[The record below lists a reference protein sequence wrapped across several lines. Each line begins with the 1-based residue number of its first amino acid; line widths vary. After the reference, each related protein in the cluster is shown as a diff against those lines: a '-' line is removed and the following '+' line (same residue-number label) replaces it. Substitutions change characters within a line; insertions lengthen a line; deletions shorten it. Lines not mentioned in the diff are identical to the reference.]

1 MKIRIYTFTCALL
14 LAITAYAQE
23 YTDTIGTD
31 DTLLP
36 EGMQM
41 YELDSL
47 LTDWMTR
54 TYLTNVENCLS
65 KGVNPSFS
73 DETYAQR
80 LSRLPNVIDMPYND
94 IVRKYID
101 RYCERLRPSVSIML
115 GACNFYNP
123 IFEEA
128 LESYQVPLELRN
140 LPIIESA
147 LHPNA
152 VSRAGAVGLWQFM
165 IGTAKRYGLEV
176 TSLIDERKDPVKAS
190 YAAAHMLKDLYD
202 IFGDWSLA
210 IAAYNC
216 GPGNVSKAIRRS
228 GGRKDFWGIYQYL
241 PAETRGYVPAFIA
254 ANYVMNYYCDHNIC
268 PVGTTLPQ
276 ATDTLL
282 LKKNVKM
289 EQIAATCDI
298 SIDELR
304 ARLFR
309 SRELARKLVLNPD
322 VVAVQKSGP
331 RRARGFHAAVSGVG
345 NAAVLRK
352 RNDTDPCILFGEP
365 RKHVRRTVVGAVV
378 YDDHFDL
385 ADRLLQRRAHAA
397 VQRCFAAI
405 GGNDHADPRRHDDSS
420 SKKTSESGSMSGPR
434 YKRSPNA
441 FLPPCVKKRNTRIA
455 GFSSRVGFRVLPCS
469 AAIRAI
475 RSAVRTGCGSCGKKT
490 PLFGSSRYDCSASHS
505 VSIDAMLR
513 RFSNAGTNGSRFVN
527 RSSRR

>member
-1 MKIRIYTFTCALL
+1 MKIRFYIFSCVFVLAL
-14 LAITAYAQE
+14 ATHAQE
-23 YTDTIGTD
+23 YEEEATDND
-31 DTLLP
+31 ETLLP

-47 LTDWMTR
+47 LNDWMTKN
-54 TYLTNVENCLS
+54 YLTNVENCLS
-65 KGVNPSFS
+65 TGVNPEF
-73 DETYAQR
+73 DHETYALR
-80 LSRLPNVIDMPYND
+80 LSRLPNVIEMPYNE

-115 GACNFYNP
+115 AACNFYNP

-165 IGTAKRYGLEV
+165 IGTAKKYGLEV

-190 YAAAHMLKDLYD
+190 YAAAHYLKDLYD

-210 IAAYNC
+210 VAAYNC

-228 GGRKDFWGIYQYL
+228 GGGKTDFWGIYQYL

-282 LKKNVKM
+282 LKKNVRM

-304 ARLFR
+304 ALNPQYRTTLIPGDSHDCILRMPSDKINAFIDAGDSIYVKQTENYNIREIAFDDNSGSKKKGRR
-309 SRELARKLVLNPD
+309 SRGGRSS
-322 VVAVQKSGP
+322 SGTVTVKKGDTLGAIAQ
-331 RRARGFHAAVSGVG
+331 RNHTTVS
-345 NAAVLRK
+345 A
-352 RNDTDPCILFGEP
+352 
-365 RKHVRRTVVGAVV
+365 
-378 YDDHFDL
+378 
-385 ADRLLQRRAHAA
+385 LQRAN
-397 VQRCFAAI
+397 
-405 GGNDHADPRRHDDSS
+405 GL
-420 SKKTSESGSMSGPR
+420 K
-434 YKRSPNA
+434 
-441 FLPPCVKKRNTRIA
+441 
-455 GFSSRVGFRVLPCS
+455 
-469 AAIRAI
+469 
-475 RSAVRTGCGSCGKKT
+475 
-490 PLFGSSRYDCSASHS
+490 
-505 VSIDAMLR
+505 
-513 RFSNAGTNGSRFVN
+513 GTNIKAGQKLKMP
-527 RSSRR
+527 